1 MLGLAGGYLLDL
13 KYWSTCNPRA
23 YLNRITAL
31 TYEIFI
37 SVQHLG
43 GSILP
48 LKSTRLEY
56 PAFALERI
64 VVFPRAESSQPHWQ
78 VPGPPNHDFPRALGA
93 NLGAPYPGAK
103 QELARFGAHHG
114 GITATL
120 ASPRNTTRIRCME
133 RLGGP
138 TTRSEQG
145 NGIWRGRS

>member
-23 YLNRITAL
+23 YLN
-31 TYEIFI
+31 
-37 SVQHLG
+37 
-43 GSILP
+43 SILP

-78 VPGPPNHDFPRALGA
+78 VPGPPNHDFLRALGA

-145 NGIWRGRS
+145 NGIWRGRSSVVGSGPSTSP